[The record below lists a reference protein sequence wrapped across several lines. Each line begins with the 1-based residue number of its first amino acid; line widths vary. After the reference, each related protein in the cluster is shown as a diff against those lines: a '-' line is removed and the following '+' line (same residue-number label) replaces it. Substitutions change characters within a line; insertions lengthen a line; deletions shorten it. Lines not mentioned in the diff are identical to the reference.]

1 MTKFKSL
8 FYDFISKNRFLFFI
22 ILVSAFG
29 IFLRFLGFNFKSHDY
44 EYFLL
49 PWWNKIQQGGIN
61 SLAAQIGNYN
71 IPYQIMIY
79 IMTLFP
85 FGPLLSYKILSV
97 IFDFLLAAGAALLVY
112 SSSACNPKLKAAITF
127 GITFCSITVILNS
140 SFWAQCDSIY
150 ISFILFALYFLKKD
164 KNILSFVFIGIAFAF
179 KLQTVFIFPVL
190 IYYYIST
197 RKISIL
203 HFFIIPAVDFIM
215 CLPAVILGRPVWDIV
230 SIYLTQTNYYKAVQM
245 NCPNLYAIIW
255 SHPKIPYYSAFKY
268 ISVLLT
274 IILLCTA
281 LAFIIYKKVDMSN
294 TQNFLLAAIWSVFT
308 CVMFLPSMHERYAYL
323 LDIMALI
330 YAVIILKRYWLPIIC
345 TLISLRGYCRYLFG
359 FNIPDIKFTAI
370 IYLIVYLYVSYIF
383 FKEVLF
389 DCQNKIINKNL
400 DFSP

>member
-1 MTKFKSL
+1 MTKFKSH
-8 FYDFISKNRFLFFI
+8 FYDFIFKNRFLFFI
-22 ILVSAFG
+22 ILVSVFG
-29 IFLRFLGFNFKSHDY
+29 IFLRFLGLNFISHDY
-44 EYFLL
+44 EHFLL
-49 PWWNKIQQGGIN
+49 PWWNQIEQGGIN

-112 SSSACNPKLKAAITF
+112 SSSGYNPKLKAAITY
-127 GITFCSITVILNS
+127 GITFCSITVIINS

-150 ISFILFALYFLKKD
+150 ASFILFALYFLKKD

-179 KLQTVFIFPVL
+179 KLQTVFIFPFL

-255 SHPKIPYYSAFKY
+255 SNPKIPYYSAFKY

-274 IILLCTA
+274 IILLGTA
-281 LAFIIYKKVDMSN
+281 LTFIIYKKVDMSN

-323 LDIMALI
+323 LDIIALI

-345 TLISLRGYCRYLFG
+345 TLISLRGYCRFLFG

-389 DCQNKIINKNL
+389 DCQKQNSTQKC
-400 DFSP
+400 